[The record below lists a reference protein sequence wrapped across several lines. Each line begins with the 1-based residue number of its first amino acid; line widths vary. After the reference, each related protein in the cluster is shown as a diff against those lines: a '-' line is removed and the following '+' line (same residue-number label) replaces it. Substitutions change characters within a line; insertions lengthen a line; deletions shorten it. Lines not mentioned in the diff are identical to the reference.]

1 MDDIVP
7 GMLEAIKKDF
17 EKSMENNPAINRIAE
32 LLKNG
37 TATYKDA
44 NNYATWTGQLHSG
57 AIKKNIKVD
66 MLPDGRMYYNIADR
80 VIGSAL
86 GKNHELISDV
96 AVKVQE
102 SMNKS
107 AGIGIKAV
115 KPKIN
120 QDRIDGL
127 VEKLANEEN
136 FEKAKWLLD
145 EPIVNFSQSIIDDT
159 VKTNAELHAKS
170 GLSPVII
177 RKSSGK
183 CCDWC
188 KEIVGTYTYPNVPD
202 EIYRRHRY
210 CRCTVEYDPGKGK
223 RQNVWDKSWADVS
236 AEEQA
241 EALKKTAQSMEVP
254 RMNRAEAKKFSMGS
268 SVNDYFYKDQ
278 NYSDWKKSLTPE
290 EFKSL
295 QEYTSHN
302 YKSIN
307 SYNRKNFNW
316 SPDGTF
322 GSVIDEAEEFM
333 KNPPD
338 LEPQRPDELF
348 FDYKRRKNSVIPA
361 EYTNAIASKNIA
373 IESTEQLDGIIARYD
388 LKDDLRTYRAIEPDA
403 LPKFNNIEDLI
414 GQSYSDTSFM
424 STAPTVD
431 SRAVNKDYIMEIYVP
446 KGSGRGAY
454 LEEFTAVNSEYEF
467 LLPRNSKFKIFDVRK
482 ENGKNIVMM
491 EMLP

>member
-145 EPIVNFSQSIIDDT
+145 EPIVNFS
-159 VKTNAELHAKS
+159 
-170 GLSPVII
+170 
-177 RKSSGK
+177 
-183 CCDWC
+183 
-188 KEIVGTYTYPNVPD
+188 
-202 EIYRRHRY
+202 
-210 CRCTVEYDPGKGK
+210 
-223 RQNVWDKSWADVS
+223 
-236 AEEQA
+236 
-241 EALKKTAQSMEVP
+241 
-254 RMNRAEAKKFSMGS
+254 
-268 SVNDYFYKDQ
+268 
-278 NYSDWKKSLTPE
+278 
-290 EFKSL
+290 
-295 QEYTSHN
+295 
-302 YKSIN
+302 
-307 SYNRKNFNW
+307 
-316 SPDGTF
+316 
-322 GSVIDEAEEFM
+322 
-333 KNPPD
+333 
-338 LEPQRPDELF
+338 
-348 FDYKRRKNSVIPA
+348 
-361 EYTNAIASKNIA
+361 
-373 IESTEQLDGIIARYD
+373 
-388 LKDDLRTYRAIEPDA
+388 
-403 LPKFNNIEDLI
+403 
-414 GQSYSDTSFM
+414 
-424 STAPTVD
+424 
-431 SRAVNKDYIMEIYVP
+431 
-446 KGSGRGAY
+446 
-454 LEEFTAVNSEYEF
+454 
-467 LLPRNSKFKIFDVRK
+467 
-482 ENGKNIVMM
+482 
-491 EMLP
+491 